1 MPLEYL
7 DPEFWRGMDLLGE
20 RRFSEALR
28 VLSTLEFG

>member
-20 RRFSEALR
+20 RRYSEALQPN
-28 VLSTLEFG
+28 LISAN